1 MTEPWQISTVGD
13 EFDVQLGKMLDSAKN
28 VGEPKKYL
36 GNRAVQ
42 WGRFD
47 IASAGTVLLTE
58 ADKCR
63 YRVHVGDLLVCEGGE
78 IGRAAIWRGEAP
90 EMYFQ
95 KALHRLRP
103 RRGYDVR
110 LMQAF
115 LEYWAGN
122 GGFVNYATQT
132 SIAHLPR
139 EKLVSMPLPL
149 PPLDMQSQIAEALM
163 DADDLIATTER
174 LIAKKQAIKQGMMQ
188 QLLTGR
194 TRLPGFTGK
203 WTETRLGDILKFQA
217 GFPFPSHQFSEEPS
231 GVRLVRNRDLRSDDA
246 TVFIRGHVPGDYV
259 LGTGD
264 VLIGMDGDFEPVIW
278 QGGPAAL
285 NQRVGRL
292 RFSSRSHAGFIAYAL
307 VAPLKDLEYGT
318 GATTVKHLSHS
329 DVENLVMTIPPVAE
343 QAAIAQVLIDSDVA
357 IDALRLR
364 LTKARAIKQ
373 GMMQELLTG
382 RTRLPV
388 VEGAG

>member
-1 MTEPWQISTVGD
+1 MTDWDTRSLGSVATLQRGFDLPTRLRRVGTVPIVSSSGISGWHDRAMVKAPGVVTGRYGTVG
-13 EFDVQLGKMLDSAKN
+13 EVFYQ
-28 VGEPKKYL
+28 
-36 GNRAVQ
+36 
-42 WGRFD
+42 
-47 IASAGTVLLTE
+47 E
-58 ADKCR
+58 ADFWPLNTTLWVSNFHANDER
-63 YRVHVGDLLVCEGGE
+63 FVYYMLQRVDFATHSGKSGVPGVNRNDLHTELV
-78 IGRAAIWRGEAP
+78 
-90 EMYFQ
+90 
-95 KALHRLRP
+95 
-103 RRGYDVR
+103 
-110 LMQAF
+110 
-115 LEYWAGN
+115 
-122 GGFVNYATQT
+122 
-132 SIAHLPR
+132 SLPR
-139 EKLVSMPLPL
+139 STGE
-149 PPLDMQSQIAEALM
+149 QRAIAAALA

-246 TVFIRGHVPGDYV
+246 TVFIRGHVPSDYM
-259 LGTGD
+259 LNTGD
-264 VLIGMDGDFEPVIW
+264 VLVGMDGDFEPVIW
-278 QGGPAAL
+278 QGGRAAL

-329 DVENLVMTIPPVAE
+329 DVENLMMTIPPVAE
-343 QAAIAQVLIDSDVA
+343 QAAIAQGLIDSDAA
-357 IDALRLR
+357 IDALHVRLA
-364 LTKARAIKQ
+364 KARAIKQ
-373 GMMQELLTG
+373 GMMQQLLTG

-388 VEGAG
+388 AEVVAP